1 MIVYEFIHV
10 VSDQE
15 LWILDTFWKQQE
27 PSTGVLRKRCSKNMQ
42 QIYRTTTMP
51 KCDFNKVASHL
62 YWNETS
68 TWVFSSKFAAYYFL
82 NTFSYEQL
90 WKAAL
95 LRGNKGK
102 KFKVKKIK
110 LKSYLTNWKDKNVI
124 SLTTTA
130 LCNNT
135 YYCNTMFPEII
146 NGL

>member
-1 MIVYEFIHV
+1 
-10 VSDQE
+10 
-15 LWILDTFWKQQE
+15 
-27 PSTGVLRKRCSKNMQ
+27 
-42 QIYRTTTMP
+42 MP

-102 KFKVKKIK
+102 KIQSKKNQTKKLFNK
-110 LKSYLTNWKDKNVI
+110 LKGQKRDIFDNDS
-124 SLTTTA
+124 SL
-130 LCNNT
+130 
-135 YYCNTMFPEII
+135 
-146 NGL
+146 